1 LRDSAEAFEERNC
14 AILGASFDSPEENRS
29 FRDAQGFPFPLLA
42 DVDHSVGSAYGVV
55 RTGGPYADSPHRYS
69 FLIDPE
75 GVVRRAYDV
84 DDVGRHAAHVL
95 ADLDTLRV

>member
-1 LRDSAEAFEERNC
+1 MPRDS
-14 AILGASFDSPEENRS
+14 RS
-29 FRDAQGFPFPLLA
+29 LLA

-55 RTGGPYADSPHRYS
+55 RTGGPYVDYPFRHS

-84 DDVGRHAAHVL
+84 DDVARHAAVVL
-95 ADLDTLRV
+95 ADLDTLRG